1 MSSSVIRDIMERDP
15 LAKFLAE
22 ESLLTVAQLD
32 TVLIHRLALARGVTM
47 GEMVSMRDGG
57 AVTKGSFLR
66 TLRQCE
72 QNLRGCVY
80 TLILA
85 IYLGLV
91 EAPTSSALVRVS
103 HTVSAVKGITLTPKE
118 RSAVLSSLEELA
130 KSVIQPSS
138 AQTL

>member
-15 LAKFLAE
+15 LAKFLTE
-22 ESLLTVAQLD
+22 KSLLTVAQLD

-47 GEMVSMRDGG
+47 REMVSMRDGG
-57 AVTKGSFLR
+57 PVSKGSFLR

-103 HTVSAVKGITLTPKE
+103 NTVSAVKGITLSPE
-118 RSAVLSSLEELA
+118 DRSTLLSSLEELA
-130 KSVIQPSS
+130 KSVIQRSS
-138 AQTL
+138 GQNL